1 MMDGVRYLQ
10 AFCMSGVLNYTK
22 LLFKSKTGRRFV
34 VSRHHKRICNALDD
48 VISGKIRKLIINI
61 APRYGKTELAVKNF
75 ISYGLALNPS
85 SKFIHLSYS
94 DDLAHDNSEEIRDIV
109 KSEEYQRLFPY
120 VQIKRGTDSKKKWN
134 TTAGGGVYAVSTGGQ
149 ITGFGAGEVDD
160 IDDKEI
166 GAEIDSISKEARFAG
181 AIVIDDPI
189 KPEDALSDV
198 KREKINQRFETTIRN
213 RVNSRNTP
221 IIIIMQRLHENDLCG
236 YLMKAEPGEWTV
248 LSLPAIENEADGKE
262 VPLWDFKHTLDELHH
277 LNKINPFTFETQY
290 MQNPTP
296 MAGLMYGVFKTYKEI
311 PYTNRAIRKNYTDT
325 ADTGIDK
332 LCSIDYIDTEIGNF
346 ILNVLYTDAP
356 MEVTEP
362 KVATML
368 AKDGITVAN
377 IESNNGG
384 RGFARNVEKQS
395 RIIGNDE
402 TEIKWFHQSGNKEVR
417 IFTRSA
423 EVMNLT
429 YMPEGWETLFPEF
442 HAEIKSFRKFGKNA
456 HDDGADALT
465 GTVEKRGEFEYD
477 SYDDSAAVLSGIPI
491 VEIHPL
497 LNGRFVHAKAYIVDG
512 AVYVDDAYI
521 GEPLPIEAVKTF
533 VSGADANIE
542 VSQAMLHYVRDYRAE
557 IGDVWARQE
566 NAGKIAYIEAFR
578 GLVRGFKF
586 KRDNKMSLFMRNL
599 MDYDGKDV
607 YEAMYVLC
615 CIADRIKRKLKK

>member
-236 YLMKAEPGEWTV
+236 YLMKTEPGEWTV

-296 MAGLMYGVFKTYKEI
+296 MVGLMYGVFKTYKEI

-356 MEVTEP
+356 MEVAEP

-477 SYDDSAAVLSGIPI
+477 SYDDGAAVLSGIPI

-533 VSGADANIE
+533 VSGADVNIE

>member
-22 LLFKSKTGRRFV
+22 LFFKSKTGRRFV

-85 SKFIHLSYS
+85 SKFIRLSYS

-198 KREKINQRFETTIRN
+198 KREKINQRFETTMRN

-236 YLMKAEPGEWTV
+236 YLMKTEPGEWTV

-296 MAGLMYGVFKTYKEI
+296 MVGFMYGVFKTYKEI

-533 VSGADANIE
+533 VSGADVNIE